1 MTRLWIVL
9 LAGTALFAQ
18 RPHFIAGQPGTRPGA
33 MLRPPAGEVKAYL
46 SLSDAQMQSIE
57 QIRPQGG
64 ESLRTVMEQMHQKHQ
79 ALSEALKTNKDAAT
93 VGQLMLDVQALRK
106 REQELQKNLHEQAV
120 NLLTADQKAKLA
132 KLEEAAKLSQ
142 TIEQATMLNLIAR
155 PEPAEGDVLFFS
167 PFGMGPGPGP
177 MMFNIRVPPPHA
189 Q

>member
-18 RPHFIAGQPGTRPGA
+18 RPHFMAGQPGATPGA
-33 MLRPPAGEVKAYL
+33 MLRRPASEVKAYL

-64 ESLRTVMEQMHQKHQ
+64 ESQRTVMEQMHQKHQ
-79 ALSEALKTNKDAAT
+79 ALGEALKTNKDAAT
-93 VGQLMLDVQALRK
+93 VGQLMLDIQALRK

-132 KLEEAAKLSQ
+132 KLEEVAKLSQ

-155 PEPAEGDVLFFS
+155 PEPAEGDVLYFA
-167 PFGMGPGPGP
+167 PFGMGPGQGPG
-177 MMFNIRVPPPHA
+177 MFNIRIPPPHA